1 MEALIL
7 FYQHRENISFDRTT
21 MADKGAAVDSP
32 PEANEFEAFKE
43 QLPEEHRFLHNALEL
58 RRLDVGK
65 WKLDE
70 GTVKLHLR
78 VFL

>member
-1 MEALIL
+1 M
-7 FYQHRENISFDRTT
+7 SFDR
-21 MADKGAAVDSP
+21 AKIGHKGATVDSL

-43 QLPEEHRFLHNALEL
+43 KLPEEHQFLHNALGL

-70 GTVKLHLR
+70 GTVPLHLK
-78 VFL
+78 LLL